1 MKKTLKSIFK
11 IVLIIINFPFLIW
24 YIARTKIPY
33 ANYKNVA
40 ISLSKYTGERGV
52 LLRQAFYKRTLK
64 ECGDNLRVHYG
75 AYFVYPNIKV
85 GRDCTVEEYSIVS
98 MCDLG
103 NDVIIAARVSIMSGG
118 NHHEVDDLN
127 LKFVDS
133 LLPLKHIS
141 IGSNVWIGTHA
152 VIMNDVAN
160 GCVIGAGAVLTR
172 KFEENMIIAGI
183 PGAVIRKRGVF

>member
-1 MKKTLKSIFK
+1 MKRTLKYILK
-11 IVLIIINFPFLIW
+11 IIIHTINLPFLIW
-24 YIARTKIPY
+24 YLARIKIPY
-33 ANYKNVA
+33 VSYKNVT
-40 ISLSKYTGERGV
+40 ISLSKHTGERGV
-52 LLRQAFYKRTLK
+52 LLRQAFYKRTLQ

-75 AYFVYPNIKV
+75 AYFVYPNIRV
-85 GRDCTVEEYSIVS
+85 GQNCTVEEYSIVS
-98 MCDLG
+98 LCDLG

-141 IGSNVWIGTHA
+141 IASNVWIGTHA
-152 VIMNDVAN
+152 VIMNDVAE

-172 KFEENMIIAGI
+172 KYEQNMIIAGI
-183 PGAVIRKRGVF
+183 PAVVIRKRGVF